1 MSDFF
6 KNYKSFYYNIDKVKP
21 ITGKLATNILS
32 RVNLVSGILKNVRS
46 YYPYRIKEYE
56 RPDVIAEQY
65 YGNSDLVFLIFL
77 ANNIQDP
84 LYDWPLFGNELTNFI
99 KEKYGS
105 VDSAR
110 TGVHH
115 YEQIIRSE
123 VNKTADT
130 PKVLEKVVVVNKETY
145 DLLCETKRKII
156 YDYDYEIIKNNA
168 KKQIVLIEDI
178 YTKQILQELRSL
190 YAS

>member
-32 RVNLVSGILKNVRS
+32 RANLVSGILKNVRS

-123 VNKTADT
+123 VN
-130 PKVLEKVVVVNKETY
+130 NKETY
-145 DLLCETKRKII
+145 DLLDETKRKII
-156 YDYDYEIIKNNA
+156 YNYDYEIIKNNA
-168 KKQIVLIEDI
+168 KKQIVLIENI

>member
-1 MSDFF
+1 MNANSETLQAADGTPL
-6 KNYKSFYYNIDKVKP
+6 KK
-21 ITGKLATNILS
+21 KLQQSLFRNKLRAF
-32 RVNLVSGILKNVRS
+32 VLVSPL
-46 YYPYRIKEYE
+46 
-56 RPDVIAEQY
+56 
-65 YGNSDLVFLIFL
+65 LVFLIFL

-145 DLLCETKRKII
+145 DLLGETKRKII
-156 YDYDYEIIKNNA
+156 YNYDYEIIKNNA